1 MPERMRIAS
10 RRRPHRAGWI
20 AVVAATV
27 ALVAA
32 PALSLSACGVAEPEP
47 ASPSTTPRES
57 TPSATPRPTI
67 APTDPQAQ
75 CPDRGGTSAV
85 EDGFPQRL
93 SSLVGADI
101 RTGSHPPCFERVVI
115 EFSGAGDPPGFRVA
129 YQPDPILDSPRG
141 EQVDVAGNA
150 TLVVSAGA
158 WMPNPDGGGYD
169 GPRQILPS
177 NVETILELEQLENLE
192 GMTAWAIGLDRERPF
207 TVRWLE
213 NPSRLVIDIALD

>member
-1 MPERMRIAS
+1 MRPRDSAVMPERMRIAS

-47 ASPSTTPRES
+47 AS
-57 TPSATPRPTI
+57 PSATPRPTI

-101 RTGSHPPCFERVVI
+101 RTGSHPPC
-115 EFSGAGDPPGFRVA
+115 
-129 YQPDPILDSPRG
+129 
-141 EQVDVAGNA
+141 
-150 TLVVSAGA
+150 
-158 WMPNPDGGGYD
+158 
-169 GPRQILPS
+169 
-177 NVETILELEQLENLE
+177 
-192 GMTAWAIGLDRERPF
+192 
-207 TVRWLE
+207 
-213 NPSRLVIDIALD
+213 